1 MSLILKVKKSLH
13 PSVYSTASC
22 LQMALFMSVVCMHG
36 NQNGELPHDCM
47 VKTGMH
53 KPYPGC
59 VRGEESLI
67 NGEKSLDNFSLFRK
81 DIAGVNV

>member
-1 MSLILKVKKSLH
+1 MCVWYSIL
-13 PSVYSTASC
+13 PTDGTAYERG
-22 LQMALFMSVVCMHG
+22 VHG